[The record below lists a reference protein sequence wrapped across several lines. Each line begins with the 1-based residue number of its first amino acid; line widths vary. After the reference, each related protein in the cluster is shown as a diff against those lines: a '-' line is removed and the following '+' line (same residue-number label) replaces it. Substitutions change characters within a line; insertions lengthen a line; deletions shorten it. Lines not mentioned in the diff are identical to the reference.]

1 MLQQIAAVSIGA
13 GVALVI
19 GLAIA
24 GIIERYRRKITPDHV
39 ESYLRGQR

>member
-1 MLQQIAAVSIGA
+1 MPQQIAAVGIGA
-13 GVALVI
+13 VVALVV

-39 ESYLRGQR
+39 ESYWREL